1 MYKPVAISVSSKQL
15 SKLRNGHKVRVKKPM
30 EGEGI
35 CLVVSPENYSII
47 DRTFSKGKGGEIALG
62 ADELMANRNL
72 SPEDHQKM
80 ASAMGMVSGSGI
92 FGKKFDRAVG
102 KLIGKNARREIYKRA
117 EEYKPLIKGGITTGL
132 TAGAASLGAM
142 NPALIPYLPM
152 AVGGLSSLAYDY
164 LDRPSYYQGDTVKKN
179 AKRYANDKAL
189 EMLNEELGT
198 NMGNMSRAGV
208 ESALANKLQA
218 QQAEETYRRDVLG
231 YGLYAGGS
239 GSGLYAGGGLGL
251 GLGLGMCGGRV
262 RPMSRTGGNV
272 GLNAGMVNKMPPALQ
287 SQPYGANFQ
296 FQHTLPPSYQKFSR

>member
-1 MYKPVAISVSSKQL
+1 MYKPVAISVSNKQL
-15 SKLRNGHKVRVKKPM
+15 SKLRNGHKVRVKPPM

-35 CLVVSPENYSII
+35 CMVVNPDNYSILT
-47 DRTFSKGKGGEIALG
+47 RTFSKGKGGEIALG
-62 ADELMANRNL
+62 ADEIMANRNL

-92 FGKKFDRAVG
+92 FGKKFDRALSN
-102 KLIGKNARREIYKRA
+102 LIGKNARKEIYKRL
-117 EEYKPLIKGGITTGL
+117 EEYKPLVKGGITTGL
-132 TAGAASLGAM
+132 TAGATALGTA

-164 LDRPSYYQGDTVKKN
+164 LDRPSYYQGDSAKKG

-189 EMLNEELGT
+189 EILNEELGT
-198 NMGNMSRAGV
+198 NMGYLDRAGV
-208 ESALANKLQA
+208 ESAMLNKLE
-218 QQAEETYRRDVLG
+218 AETARAREERRMAG
-231 YGLYAGGS
+231 YGLYAS
-239 GSGLYAGGGLGL
+239 GS

-272 GLNAGMVNKMPPALQ
+272 GLNGGNVRQLPPALQ

-296 FQHTLPPSYQKFSR
+296 FQHFLPPQYQKFSR